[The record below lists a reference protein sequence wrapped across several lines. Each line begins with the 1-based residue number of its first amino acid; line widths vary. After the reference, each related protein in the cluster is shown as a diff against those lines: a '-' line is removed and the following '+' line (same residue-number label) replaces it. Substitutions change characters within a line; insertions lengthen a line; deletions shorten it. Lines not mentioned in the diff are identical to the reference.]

1 MGLKIED
8 YGFIGDMHA
17 GALVGRDGSIDW
29 LCWPRFDADACFA
42 ALLGGEANGCWRMQP
57 AEGEWRSTQR
67 YRVDSLVLET
77 SFENDAGDTLVVID
91 CMPVNCA
98 ERQIIRVVEGRRGR
112 IACAMKLIVRFD
124 NGLSVPWVQ
133 RIDGSLRAVAGPNA
147 LSLVTD
153 VPTRGENLSTVA
165 DFTVAEGE
173 RSIFV
178 LAWHPSHEPTPA
190 LENPLGLLEA
200 TDRAWRTWV
209 RHCTYLGPHREAVT
223 RSLLTLKAL
232 TFAPTGGIVAALTT
246 SLPEALGGVR
256 NWDYRYCWLRDA
268 TLTLYSLMEAG
279 YTEEAAAW
287 MNWLLRAVAGDPA
300 QLQIMYGAAGERS
313 LPELE
318 IRHLSGYEGARP
330 VRKGNAA
337 VDQFQLD
344 VYGEVM
350 DAMHQARRL
359 GIVLHEQA
367 WHLQRHLVD
376 YVAAN
381 WTRPDLGIWEMRGPS
396 RHFTHSKVMAWVA
409 IDRAIR
415 SVEDFGLPGDVVCWR
430 NLRDAIHADV
440 CEKGYHAERGV
451 FTQFYG
457 TDALDAALLQIPLV
471 GFLPADDPRVERTVD
486 AIATGLMENGL
497 IRRYHP
503 QESAY
508 VDGLPPGEGTFLPC
522 SFWLVDCLCLLGRR
536 PEAEA
541 LFGQLLA
548 IRSPLGLLAEEYEPR
563 LKRQLG
569 NYPQAFSH
577 VGLVNSALNL
587 ARRFGPGEE
596 RAATTSSAT

>member
-1 MGLKIED
+1 MLIED
-8 YGFIGDMHA
+8 YGFIGDLHS

-42 ALLGGEANGCWRMQP
+42 ALLGTEANGCWRIQP
-57 AEGEWRSTQR
+57 ADPNWRSTQR
-67 YRVDSLVLET
+67 YREDSLVLET
-77 SFENDAGDTLVVID
+77 TFTSDAGEFVLVD
-91 CMPVNCA
+91 CMPVNA
-98 ERQIIRVVEGRRGR
+98 AQRQIVRIVEGRRGR
-112 IACAMKLIVRFD
+112 VDCAMKLVVRFD
-124 NGLSVPWVQ
+124 NGFSVPWVQ
-133 RIDGSLRAVAGPNA
+133 RVDGSLRAIAGPNA

-165 DFTVAEGE
+165 EFSVSAGE
-173 RSIFV
+173 RKVFV
-178 LAWHPSHEPTPA
+178 LAWHPSHEPTPR
-190 LENPLGLLEA
+190 LENPLELVA
-200 TDRAWRTWV
+200 TTDRAWRAWAQQ
-209 RHCTYLGPHREAVT
+209 CTYRGPHREAVM
-223 RSLLTLKAL
+223 RSLIALKAL

-268 TLTLYSLMEAG
+268 TLTLFSLMDAG

-287 MNWLLRAVAGDPA
+287 INWLLRAVAGDPA
-300 QLQIMYGAAGERS
+300 QLQIMYGTAGERS

-318 IRHLSGYEGARP
+318 IKHLAGYEGAKP

-359 GIVLHEQA
+359 GLVLHEQA
-367 WHLQRHLVD
+367 WHLERHLVD

-409 IDRAIR
+409 VDRAIR
-415 SVEDFGLPGDVVCWR
+415 SVEQFGLSGDLAGWR
-430 NLRDAIHADV
+430 NLRDAILADV
-440 CEKGYHAERGV
+440 CEKGFNAERGV
-451 FTQFYG
+451 FVQFYG
-457 TDALDAALLQIPLV
+457 SDALDASLLQIPLV
-471 GFLPADDPRVERTVD
+471 GFLPADDPRVERTID
-486 AIATGLMENGL
+486 AIASGLMENGL

-522 SFWLVDCLCLLGRR
+522 SFWLVDCYCLLGRR
-536 PEAEA
+536 AEAEK
-541 LFGQLLA
+541 LFAQLLA

-563 LKRQLG
+563 LQRQLG

-577 VGLVNSALNL
+577 VGLVNAALNL
-587 ARRFGPGEE
+587 ARRFGPADQ
-596 RAATTSSAT
+596 RSSTTAPT

>member
-1 MGLKIED
+1 MLIED
-8 YGFIGDMHA
+8 YGFIGDLHT
-17 GALVGRDGSIDW
+17 GALVGRAGSIDW
-29 LCWPRFDADACFA
+29 LCWPRFDSDACFA
-42 ALLGGEANGCWRMQP
+42 ALLGHESNGCWRIQP
-57 AEGEWRSTQR
+57 AGDVWQSTQR
-67 YRVDSLVLET
+67 YRDDSLVLET
-77 SFENDAGDTLVVID
+77 TFASDAGECVLAD
-91 CMPVNCA
+91 CMPVNA
-98 ERQIIRVVEGRRGR
+98 AQRQIVRVVEGRRGR
-112 IACAMKLIVRFD
+112 VDCEMKLVVRFD
-124 NGLSVPWVQ
+124 NGFSVPWVQ
-133 RIDGSLRAVAGPNA
+133 RVDGSLRAIAGPNA

-165 DFTVAEGE
+165 EFAVAAGE
-173 RSIFV
+173 RKVFV
-178 LAWHPSHEPTPA
+178 LAWHPSHEPTPR
-190 LENPLGLLEA
+190 LEDPLELVAA
-200 TDRAWRTWV
+200 TDRAWRGWAQQ
-209 RHCTYLGPHREAVT
+209 CTYRGPHREAVM
-223 RSLLTLKAL
+223 RSLIALKAL

-268 TLTLYSLMEAG
+268 TLTLFSLMDAG

-287 MNWLLRAVAGDPA
+287 INWLLRAVAGDPA

-318 IRHLSGYEGARP
+318 IKHLAGYEGAKP

-359 GIVLHEQA
+359 GLVLHEQA
-367 WHLQRHLVD
+367 WHLERHLVD

-409 IDRAIR
+409 VDRAIR
-415 SVEDFGLPGDVVCWR
+415 SVEQFGLPGDLACWR
-430 NLRDAIHADV
+430 NLRDAIHAEV
-440 CEKGYHAERGV
+440 CEKGFNAERGV
-451 FTQFYG
+451 FVQFYG
-457 TDALDAALLQIPLV
+457 SDALDASLLQIPLV
-471 GFLPADDPRVERTVD
+471 GFLPADDPRVERTID
-486 AIATGLMENGL
+486 AIASGLRENGL

-522 SFWLVDCLCLLGRR
+522 SFWLVDCYCLLGRR
-536 PEAEA
+536 AEAEK
-541 LFGQLLA
+541 LFAQLLA

-563 LKRQLG
+563 LQRQLG

-577 VGLVNSALNL
+577 VGLVNAALNL
-587 ARRFGPGEE
+587 TRRFGPADQ
-596 RAATTSSAT
+596 RSSTATPHE